1 LRQQS
6 THRDPYELACEVGA
20 AITASLA
27 LDDVLQTVARL
38 VAKAL
43 DVWEVDLHEYYPETG
58 TLVGSA
64 IWAEELTPGDEAW
77 LGTMAT
83 LEERPTYR
91 ATIVDRQILESYVDD
106 EEDPLDRRLME
117 QWGELAAM
125 TVPLVF
131 QDAVVGCLTLIE
143 KRYPRRFD
151 DEERRLAALL
161 AVPAATAVHNART
174 FRRQAEQ
181 TRHLTSLLDAGRALV
196 TTLAL
201 DEVLTRVSREARR
214 ALDSDR
220 CAICEADAGTGA
232 LVERATA
239 SRRGPAGEA
248 DELHG
253 CCDLR
258 SRGVAAGSMP
268 DGEESLVTTVA
279 DPLLDDDTRAVMEVF
294 GERTRLCVPLVY
306 GGERLGLL
314 VLGETERER
323 RYTEEELDL
332 ARALAE
338 QAAVAIAR
346 ARLYEREGTQN
357 ARLLAL
363 LETSRAVAAALD
375 PAEVLANARV
385 QLAELLVVPEEDV
398 VVALRAPDGRFVPP
412 DEAAIAWEEAVE
424 GGGPV
429 GPAAALDGLDP
440 VAAGAVT
447 SLGPA
452 QDAIDD
458 LTTLVVPMVA
468 ERDAIGFIRLHRA
481 RPATFGHEEVE
492 LVQVVANQAAAALE
506 NARLYRAVERQAI
519 TDGLTGLYNHRYF
532 YERLH
537 EEFARSQRYGLPLS
551 LLIIDVD
558 DFKRFN
564 DRYGHPA
571 GDQVLAEVGR
581 VLSSQIRRGIDF
593 PARYGGEEFAVLLPN
608 TARDGAHVVGARLAR
623 ELGALAER
631 LGADAPP
638 AGRPAREVGE
648 RIRSS
653 IADSGLEG
661 VTGAGGTHVTVSIGI
676 AAAPGQAAAPDELV
690 RNADKALYLAKRS
703 GKNRVET
710 FEGWGGV

>member
-38 VAKAL
+38 VATAL

-64 IWAEELTPGDEAW
+64 IWAKELTAEDQAW

-91 ATIVDRQILESYVDD
+91 ATIVDRKIFESYIDD

-117 QWGELAAM
+117 QWGELATM

-131 QDAVVGCLTLIE
+131 QDTVVGCLTLIE

-151 DEERRLAALL
+151 DDERRLAALL

-201 DEVLTRVSREARR
+201 DEVLTLVSREARR

-239 SRRGPAGEA
+239 WRCGTEGEA
-248 DELHG
+248 DELRA
-253 CCDLR
+253 CLDPR
-258 SRGVAAGSMP
+258 SRAGAAGFMPPGDEPLVAAAS
-268 DGEESLVTTVA
+268 
-279 DPLLDDDTRAVMEVF
+279 DPLLGQEARAAMAAL
-294 GERTRLCVPLVY
+294 GDRTRLSVPLVY

-314 VLGETERER
+314 VLAETGRER

-332 ARALAE
+332 ACGLAE

-346 ARLYEREGTQN
+346 ARLYERESTQN

-375 PAEVLANARV
+375 AAEVFVNVRA
-385 QLAELLVVPEEDV
+385 QLADLLALAEQDV

-412 DEAAIAWEEAVE
+412 GEAAAAWEEAVE
-424 GGGPV
+424 GGGGPV
-429 GPAAALDGLDP
+429 RPAALGGLDP

-447 SLGPA
+447 SLSPA
-452 QDAIDD
+452 QDDADD
-458 LTTLVVPMVA
+458 QTTLVVPLVA
-468 ERDAIGFIRLHRA
+468 EREAIGFISLRCPG
-481 RPATFGHEEVE
+481 PATIGHEDVE
-492 LVQVVANQAAAALE
+492 LVQIVANQAAAALE

-631 LGADAPP
+631 LETEAPP
-638 AGRPAREVGE
+638 PGRPAREVGE

-653 IADSGLEG
+653 IAGSGLDA
-661 VTGAGGTHVTVSIGI
+661 VTGAGGAHVTVSIGI

-710 FEGWGGV
+710 FEGWGGL

>member
-38 VAKAL
+38 VANAL

-64 IWAEELTPGDEAW
+64 MWAEELTPEDEAW
-77 LGTMAT
+77 LGTTAT

-91 ATIVDRQILESYVDD
+91 ATIVDRKILESYVDD
-106 EEDPLDRRLME
+106 EEDPLDRQLME
-117 QWGELAAM
+117 QWGELATM

-143 KRYPRRFD
+143 KRYRRRFG

-174 FRRQAEQ
+174 FRRQAAQ

-201 DEVLTRVSREARR
+201 DEVLTLVSREARR

-220 CAICEADAGTGA
+220 CAICEAEAGTGA

-239 SRRGPAGEA
+239 SRRGAADEA
-248 DELHG
+248 DERQG
-253 CCDLR
+253 CCDPR
-258 SRGVAAGSMP
+258 SPGAAAGSMP
-268 DGEESLVTTVA
+268 AGDEPLVTAAA
-279 DPLLDDDTRAVMEVF
+279 DPLLDDGMRAAMGVF
-294 GERTRLCVPLVY
+294 GERTRLSVPLVY
-306 GGERLGLL
+306 SGERLGVL

-332 ARALAE
+332 ARGLAE

-346 ARLYEREGTQN
+346 ARLYEREGMQN
-357 ARLLAL
+357 ERLLAL

-375 PAEVLANARV
+375 PAEVLANVRR
-385 QLAELLVVPEEDV
+385 QLAELLALDEEDV
-398 VVALRAPDGRFVPP
+398 AVALRAPDGRFVPP
-412 DEAAIAWEEAVE
+412 VEAAAAWEETVE

-429 GPAAALDGLDP
+429 GPAVLDGLDP
-440 VAAGAVT
+440 VAAHAVT
-447 SLGPA
+447 SLAPA
-452 QDAIDD
+452 QNAAADI
-458 LTTLVVPMVA
+458 TKLVVPLVA
-468 ERDAIGFIRLHRA
+468 ERDAIGFISLRCPD
-481 RPATFGHEEVE
+481 PATVGHEEVE

-623 ELGALAER
+623 ELGALADR
-631 LGADAPP
+631 LEAGAPP

-648 RIRSS
+648 RIRAS
-653 IADSGLEG
+653 IAESGLDA

-710 FEGWGGV
+710 FDGQGGA

>member
-1 LRQQS
+1 
-6 THRDPYELACEVGA
+6 VGA

-27 LDDVLQTVARL
+27 LDDVLQTVAHL
-38 VAKAL
+38 VATAL
-43 DVWEVDLHEYYPETG
+43 DVCEVDLHEYYPETG

-64 IWAEELTPGDEAW
+64 IWAEEPTPEDEAW
-77 LGTMAT
+77 LGTRAT

-91 ATIVDRQILESYVDD
+91 ATIVERQILESYVDD

-174 FRRQAEQ
+174 FRRQADQ
-181 TRHLTSLLDAGRALV
+181 TRHLTSLLDAGRVLV
-196 TTLAL
+196 TTLAV
-201 DEVLTRVSREARR
+201 DEVLTLVSREARR

-239 SRRGPAGEA
+239 SRRGPAGED

-258 SRGVAAGSMP
+258 SRGLAAGAMP
-268 DGEESLVTTVA
+268 AGDEPLVATAA
-279 DPLLDDDTRAVMEVF
+279 DPRLDDETRAAMAVF

-323 RYTEEELDL
+323 RYTAEELDL
-332 ARALAE
+332 ARGLAE
-338 QAAVAIAR
+338 QAAVALAR
-346 ARLYEREGTQN
+346 ARLYEREATQN
-357 ARLLAL
+357 ERLLAL

-375 PAEVLANARV
+375 PAEILAGARV
-385 QLAELLVVPEEDV
+385 QLADLLALAEKEV

-412 DEAAIAWEEAVE
+412 EEAAAAWEEAVE
-424 GGGPV
+424 GGAGLAVPV
-429 GPAAALDGLDP
+429 DLDGLDA

-447 SLGPA
+447 SLGPE
-452 QDAIDD
+452 QDTVDD
-458 LTTLVVPMVA
+458 LATLVVPLVA
-468 ERDAIGFIRLHRA
+468 EHDAIGFIRLRRA
-481 RPATFGHEEVE
+481 PPATFGHEEVE

-623 ELGALAER
+623 ELGALAQR

-638 AGRPAREVGE
+638 TGRPAREVGE
-648 RIRSS
+648 RIRNS
-653 IADSGLEG
+653 IADSGLDA
-661 VTGAGGTHVTVSIGI
+661 VTGAGGTRVTVSIGI
-676 AAAPGQAAAPDELV
+676 AAAPGQAASPDALV